1 MEPMTMAGK
10 SLKPLAALGFSRG
23 AVPLL
28 QQLQEAWSGALIR
41 WPHAEE
47 SPDTWLRRCWPEVS
61 GIVAIGA
68 CGLVLRLV
76 APLLGDK
83 STDPAVVVLDPEG
96 RWVVPLLGSH
106 GAGGD
111 ALANE
116 LAALLGGTVVFTGQS
131 SSQGLL
137 ALDAFGTAWGWRRG
151 NGDWS
156 ALMVAAARHGAHRPL
171 AVRQECGDQ
180 RWQQLEAARGV
191 APETFSPA
199 SDPPR
204 SPAAVTIT
212 VRRGKGC
219 RWHPP
224 LLWLGM
230 GCERHTSL
238 SLLEN
243 LVDTTLAS
251 EGFAPEGVAGL
262 ASCTRKGDE
271 EALLALA
278 ARRGWPLRLY
288 TPDQL
293 SAVAVPHPSEVVA
306 REMGTASVA
315 EAGALL
321 AAAEAAAPLG
331 KSSSPLAPSRLLV
344 PKRIVRAGPEE
355 RGAATLAIA
364 LADGQWAPQRGA
376 LHLVGSGPGALSLL
390 TGEARRVLA
399 QCAAWVG
406 YGPYLDLLDPLRRP
420 DQLRVEGRLTEE
432 VGRCKEALALAR
444 QGLSVALISSGD
456 SGIYGMAGLAL
467 ELWWALPALDRP
479 PFEVHPGVSALQM
492 AAARVGAP
500 LMHDF
505 CTISL
510 SDRLTPWPLI
520 ERRLRA
526 AAEGDFVVALYNPR
540 SQDRNWQLERAREL
554 LLAHR
559 APTTPVVLARQL
571 SRAGECCAIH
581 TLESFPCEAVDMLTL
596 VLVGNP
602 QTREQDGRLL
612 TPRGYLSAADSCESG

>member
-1 MEPMTMAGK
+1 MTQAGTAQ
-10 SLKPLAALGFSRG
+10 KPLAAIGFSPG

-28 QQLQEAWSGALIR
+28 LQLQQAWDGVLIR

-47 SPDTWLRRCWPEVS
+47 SPEAWLREVWPTVS

-76 APLLGDK
+76 APLLGEKK
-83 STDPAVVVLDPEG
+83 SDPAVVVLDPQS

-111 ALANE
+111 ALAHALAE
-116 LAALLGGTVVFTGQS
+116 LLDATVVSTGHS
-131 SSQGLL
+131 SSQGRL

-151 NGDWS
+151 EGDWS
-156 ALMVAAARHGAHRPL
+156 ALMVAAAG
-171 AVRQECGDQ
+171 QEAEGSLSVAQDGGER
-180 RWQQLEAARGV
+180 RWQGLEAARGM
-191 APETFSPA
+191 A
-199 SDPPR
+199 SQTN
-204 SPAAVTIT
+204 PAAMTIS
-212 VRRGKGC
+212 VHQGEGC

-238 SLLEN
+238 SLLEE
-243 LVDTTLAS
+243 LVDTTLAA
-251 EGFAPEGVAGL
+251 EGLAPQGVAGL
-262 ASCTRKGDE
+262 ASCIRKGDE

-288 TPDQL
+288 TAEQL

-315 EAGALL
+315 EASALL
-321 AAAEAAAPLG
+321 AAGQAGTPVD
-331 KSSSPLAPSRLLV
+331 RLLV
-344 PKRIVRAGPEE
+344 PKRIARSRSDQ
-355 RGAATLAIA
+355 RGAATLAMA
-364 LADGQWAPQRGA
+364 LAERQWAPQRGS

-390 TGEARRVLA
+390 TAEARRALA
-399 QCAAWVG
+399 ACSAWVG

-432 VGRCKEALALAR
+432 VGRCEEALALAR
-444 QGLSVALISSGD
+444 EGLSVALISSGD

-467 ELWWALPALDRP
+467 ELWWALPELDRP
-479 PFEVHPGVSALQM
+479 AFEVHPGVSALQM

-540 SQDRNWQLERAREL
+540 SQDRHWQLERAREL
-554 LLAHR
+554 LLTHR
-559 APTTPVVLARQL
+559 PPSTPVVLARKL
-571 SRAGECCAIH
+571 SRPGESCAIH
-581 TLESFPCEAVDMLTL
+581 TLGSFPCEAVDMVTL
-596 VLVGNP
+596 VLVGNG
-602 QTREQDGRLL
+602 QTREQEGWVL
-612 TPRGYLSAADSCESG
+612 TPRGYLSAAGSG

>member
-1 MEPMTMAGK
+1 MEPMTQAGTPQ
-10 SLKPLAALGFSRG
+10 KPLAAIGFSSG

-28 QQLQEAWSGALIR
+28 QQLQQAWDGVIIR

-47 SPDTWLRRCWPEVS
+47 SPEGWLRACWPEVS

-68 CGLVLRLV
+68 CGLVVRLV
-76 APLLGDK
+76 APLLGEK

-111 ALANE
+111 ALAHE
-116 LAALLGGTVVFTGQS
+116 LAGLLGPTVVFTGQS
-131 SSQGLL
+131 SSQGRL

-151 NGDWS
+151 EGDWS
-156 ALMVAAARHGAHRPL
+156 ALMVAAARRGAGGAL
-171 AVRQECGDQ
+171 ALVQEGGED
-180 RWQQLEAARGV
+180 RWQGLEAAQGL
-191 APETFSPA
+191 APETSA
-199 SDPPR
+199 Q
-204 SPAAVTIT
+204 AMTIT
-212 VRRGKGC
+212 VHQGEGC

-224 LLWLGM
+224 LLWLGV

-238 SLLEN
+238 SLLEE
-243 LVDTTLAS
+243 LVDSTLAA
-251 EGFAPEGVAGL
+251 EGLAPQGVAGL

-271 EALLALA
+271 DALLALA
-278 ARRGWPLRLY
+278 ARHDWPLRLY
-288 TPDQL
+288 TAEQL

-315 EAGALL
+315 EASALL
-321 AAAEAAAPLG
+321 AAAQAGPPADKEGVPL
-331 KSSSPLAPSRLLV
+331 PMDRLLV
-344 PKRIVRAGPEE
+344 PKRIARARSDQ

-364 LADGQWAPQRGA
+364 LADRQWAPQRGS

-390 TGEARRVLA
+390 TADARRALA
-399 QCAAWVG
+399 QCSAWVG

-432 VGRCKEALALAR
+432 IGRCEEALALAR
-444 QGLSVALISSGD
+444 EGLSVALISSGD

-467 ELWWALPALDRP
+467 ELWWALPVLDRP
-479 PFEVHPGVSALQM
+479 AFEVHPGVSALQM

-520 ERRLRA
+520 ERRLQA

-540 SQDRNWQLERAREL
+540 SQDRHWQLERAREL

-559 APTTPVVLARQL
+559 PPTTPVVLARQL
-571 SRAGECCAIH
+571 SRPGEKCAIH
-581 TLESFPCEAVDMLTL
+581 TLASFPCEAVDMVTL
-596 VLVGNP
+596 VLVGNG
-602 QTREQDGRLL
+602 QTREQEGWLL
-612 TPRGYLSAADSCESG
+612 TPRGYLSAGGSGQSG

>member
-1 MEPMTMAGK
+1 MEPMTQAGTPQ
-10 SLKPLAALGFSRG
+10 KPLAAIGFSSG

-28 QQLQEAWSGALIR
+28 QQLQQAWDGVIIR

-47 SPDTWLRRCWPEVS
+47 SPEGWLRACWPEVS

-68 CGLVLRLV
+68 CGLVVRLV
-76 APLLGDK
+76 APLLGEK

-111 ALANE
+111 ALAHE
-116 LAALLGGTVVFTGQS
+116 LAGLLGPAVVFTGQS
-131 SSQGLL
+131 SSQGRL

-151 NGDWS
+151 EGDWS
-156 ALMVAAARHGAHRPL
+156 ALMVAAARRGAGGAL
-171 AVRQECGDQ
+171 ALVQEGGED
-180 RWQQLEAARGV
+180 RWQGLEAAQGL
-191 APETFSPA
+191 APETSAPA
-199 SDPPR
+199 M
-204 SPAAVTIT
+204 TIT
-212 VRRGKGC
+212 VHQGEGC

-224 LLWLGM
+224 LLWLGV

-238 SLLEN
+238 SLLEE
-243 LVDTTLAS
+243 LVDSTLAA
-251 EGFAPEGVAGL
+251 EGLAPQGVAGL

-271 EALLALA
+271 DALLALA
-278 ARRGWPLRLY
+278 ARRDWPLRLY
-288 TPDQL
+288 TAEQL

-315 EAGALL
+315 EASALL
-321 AAAEAAAPLG
+321 AAAQAGPPADKEGVPL
-331 KSSSPLAPSRLLV
+331 PMDRLLV
-344 PKRIVRAGPEE
+344 PKRIARARSDQ

-364 LADGQWAPQRGA
+364 LADRQWAPQRGS

-390 TGEARRVLA
+390 TADARRALA
-399 QCAAWVG
+399 QCSAWVG

-432 VGRCKEALALAR
+432 IGRCEEALALAR
-444 QGLSVALISSGD
+444 EGLSVALISSGD

-467 ELWWALPALDRP
+467 ELWWALPVLDRP
-479 PFEVHPGVSALQM
+479 AFEVHPGVSALQM

-520 ERRLRA
+520 ERRLQA

-540 SQDRNWQLERAREL
+540 SQDRHWQLERAREL

-559 APTTPVVLARQL
+559 PPTTPVVLARQL
-571 SRAGECCAIH
+571 SRPGEKCAIH
-581 TLESFPCEAVDMLTL
+581 TLASFPCEAVDMVTL
-596 VLVGNP
+596 VLVGNA
-602 QTREQDGRLL
+602 QTREQDGWLL
-612 TPRGYLSAADSCESG
+612 TPRGYLSAGGSGQSG

>member
-1 MEPMTMAGK
+1 MEPMTQAGTAQ
-10 SLKPLAALGFSRG
+10 KPLAAIGFSPG

-28 QQLQEAWSGALIR
+28 LQLQQAWDGVLIR
-41 WPHAEE
+41 WPSAEE
-47 SPDTWLRRCWPEVS
+47 SSEAWLREVWPEVS

-76 APLLGDK
+76 APLLGEK
-83 STDPAVVVLDPEG
+83 RSDPAVVVLDPQS

-111 ALANE
+111 ALAHA
-116 LAALLGGTVVFTGQS
+116 LAGLLGATVVSTGHS
-131 SSQGLL
+131 SSQGGL

-151 NGDWS
+151 EGDWS
-156 ALMVAAARHGAHRPL
+156 ALMVAAARQGEAGSL
-171 AVRQECGDQ
+171 AVAQNGGEA
-180 RWQQLEAARGV
+180 RWQGLEAARGL
-191 APETFSPA
+191 ALQTNT
-199 SDPPR
+199 
-204 SPAAVTIT
+204 AAMTIS
-212 VRRGKGC
+212 VHLGEGC

-238 SLLEN
+238 SLLEE
-243 LVDTTLAS
+243 LVDTSLAA
-251 EGFAPEGVAGL
+251 EGLAPQGVAGL

-288 TPDQL
+288 TAEQL

-315 EAGALL
+315 EASALL
-321 AAAEAAAPLG
+321 AAGQAGTPGDKEAAPL
-331 KSSSPLAPSRLLV
+331 PMDRLLV
-344 PKRIVRAGPEE
+344 PKRIARSRSDQ
-355 RGAATLAIA
+355 RGAATLAMA
-364 LADGQWAPQRGA
+364 LAERQWAPQRGS

-390 TGEARRVLA
+390 TAEARRALA
-399 QCAAWVG
+399 ACSAWVG

-432 VGRCKEALALAR
+432 VGRCEEALALAR
-444 QGLSVALISSGD
+444 EGLSVALISSGD

-467 ELWWALPALDRP
+467 ELWWALPELDRP
-479 PFEVHPGVSALQM
+479 AFEVHPGVSALQM

-526 AAEGDFVVALYNPR
+526 VAEGDFVVALYNPR
-540 SQDRNWQLERAREL
+540 SQDRHWQLERAREL

-559 APTTPVVLARQL
+559 PPSTPVVLARQL
-571 SRAGECCAIH
+571 SRPGESCSIH
-581 TLESFPCEAVDMLTL
+581 TLGTFPCEAVDMVTL
-596 VLVGNP
+596 VLVGNG
-602 QTREQDGRLL
+602 QTREQEGWVL
-612 TPRGYLSAADSCESG
+612 TPRGYLSAAGGG

>member
-1 MEPMTMAGK
+1 MAGK
-10 SLKPLAALGFSRG
+10 VPKPLAAMGFSVG
-23 AVPLL
+23 AMPLL
-28 QQLQEAWSGALIR
+28 QQLQQAWDGVVIR
-41 WPHAEE
+41 WPHSDE
-47 SPDTWLRRCWPEVS
+47 SPDTWLRGVWPEVS
-61 GIVAIGA
+61 GVVAIGS

-76 APLLGDK
+76 APLRANK
-83 STDPAVVVLDPEG
+83 SRDPAVVVLDPEG

-111 ALANE
+111 ALAHA
-116 LAALLGGTVVFTGQS
+116 LAGLFGGTVVFTGQS

-137 ALDAFGTAWGWRRG
+137 ALDAFGTAWGWQRG
-151 NGDWS
+151 EGDWS
-156 ALMVAAARHGAHRPL
+156 ALMVAAARQGGDGAL
-171 AVRQECGDQ
+171 VVRQEGGEP
-180 RWQQLEAARGV
+180 RWQQVAAARGL
-191 APETFSPA
+191 APTA
-199 SDPPR
+199 PP
-204 SPAAVTIT
+204 PTPGALTIS
-212 VRRGKGC
+212 VRQGEGC

-224 LLWLGM
+224 LLWLGV

-238 SLLEN
+238 SLLET
-243 LVDTTLAS
+243 LVETTLAA
-251 EGFAPEGVAGL
+251 GGLAPQAVAGL

-288 TPDQL
+288 TAEQL
-293 SAVAVPHPSEVVA
+293 AAVPVPHPSEVVA

-315 EAGALL
+315 EASALL
-321 AAAEAAAPLG
+321 AAAEAGAPQDQGLR
-331 KSSSPLAPSRLLV
+331 PLAMDRLWV
-344 PKRIVRAGPEE
+344 PKRIARARPEE

-364 LADGQWAPQRGA
+364 LAERQWAPQRGG

-390 TGEARRVLA
+390 TGEARRALA
-399 QCAAWVG
+399 QCTAWVG
-406 YGPYLDLLDPLRRP
+406 YGPYLDLLEPLRRP

-432 VGRCKEALALAR
+432 VGRCEEALALAR
-444 QGLSVALISSGD
+444 EGLSVALISSGD

-479 PFEVHPGVSALQM
+479 HFEVHPGVSALQM

-540 SQDRNWQLERAREL
+540 SQDRHWQLERAREL

-559 APTTPVVLARQL
+559 PPTTPVVLARQL
-571 SRAGECCAIH
+571 SRPGEACAVH
-581 TLESFPCEAVDMLTL
+581 TLASFPCEAVDMVTL
-596 VLVGNP
+596 VLVGNG
-602 QTREQDGRLL
+602 QTREREGWLL
-612 TPRGYLSAADSCESG
+612 TPRGYLSQTEGGQSG

>member
-1 MEPMTMAGK
+1 MEPMTQAGTPQ
-10 SLKPLAALGFSRG
+10 KPLAAIGFSSG

-28 QQLQEAWSGALIR
+28 QQLQQAWDGVIIR

-47 SPDTWLRRCWPEVS
+47 SPEGWLRACWPEVS

-68 CGLVLRLV
+68 CGLVVRLV
-76 APLLGDK
+76 APLLGEK

-111 ALANE
+111 ALAHE
-116 LAALLGGTVVFTGQS
+116 LAGLLGPAVVFTGQS
-131 SSQGLL
+131 SSQGRL

-151 NGDWS
+151 EGDWS
-156 ALMVAAARHGAHRPL
+156 ALMVAAARRGAGGAL
-171 AVRQECGDQ
+171 ALVQEGGED
-180 RWQQLEAARGV
+180 RWQGLEAAQGL
-191 APETFSPA
+191 APETSA
-199 SDPPR
+199 Q
-204 SPAAVTIT
+204 AMTIT
-212 VRRGKGC
+212 VHQGEGC

-224 LLWLGM
+224 LLWLGV

-238 SLLEN
+238 SLLEE
-243 LVDTTLAS
+243 LVDSTLAA
-251 EGFAPEGVAGL
+251 EGLAPQGVAGL

-271 EALLALA
+271 DALLALA
-278 ARRGWPLRLY
+278 ARRDWPLRLY
-288 TPDQL
+288 TAEQL
-293 SAVAVPHPSEVVA
+293 SDVAVPHPSEVVA

-315 EAGALL
+315 EASALL
-321 AAAEAAAPLG
+321 AAAQAGPPADKEGVPL
-331 KSSSPLAPSRLLV
+331 PMDRLLV
-344 PKRIVRAGPEE
+344 PKRIARARSDQ

-364 LADGQWAPQRGA
+364 LADRQWAPQRGS

-390 TGEARRVLA
+390 TADARRALA
-399 QCAAWVG
+399 QCSAWVG

-432 VGRCKEALALAR
+432 IGRCEEALALAR
-444 QGLSVALISSGD
+444 EGLSVALISSGD

-467 ELWWALPALDRP
+467 ELWWALPVLDRP
-479 PFEVHPGVSALQM
+479 AFEVHPGVSALQM

-520 ERRLRA
+520 ERRLQA

-540 SQDRNWQLERAREL
+540 SQDRHWQLERAREL

-559 APTTPVVLARQL
+559 PPTTPVVLARQL
-571 SRAGECCAIH
+571 SRPGEKCAIH
-581 TLESFPCEAVDMLTL
+581 TLASFPCEAVDMVTL
-596 VLVGNP
+596 VLVGNG
-602 QTREQDGRLL
+602 QTREQEGWLL
-612 TPRGYLSAADSCESG
+612 TPRGYLSAGGSGQSG

>member
-1 MEPMTMAGK
+1 MEPMTQAGTVQ
-10 SLKPLAALGFSRG
+10 KPLAAVGFSTG

-28 QQLQEAWSGALIR
+28 QQLQQAWDGVIIR

-47 SPDTWLRRCWPEVS
+47 SPDAWLRACWPEVS

-76 APLLGDK
+76 APLLGEK

-111 ALANE
+111 ALAHE
-116 LAALLGGTVVFTGQS
+116 LAGLLGATVVFTGQS
-131 SSQGLL
+131 SSQGRL

-151 NGDWS
+151 EGDWS
-156 ALMVAAARHGAHRPL
+156 ALMVAAARRGAGGAL
-171 AVRQECGDQ
+171 GLSQEGGED
-180 RWQQLEAARGV
+180 RWQGLQAARGL
-191 APETFSPA
+191 APETSAPA
-199 SDPPR
+199 M
-204 SPAAVTIT
+204 TIS
-212 VRRGKGC
+212 VHQGEGC

-224 LLWLGM
+224 LLWLGV

-238 SLLEN
+238 SLLEE
-243 LVDTTLAS
+243 LVDSTLAAV
-251 EGFAPEGVAGL
+251 GLAPQGVAGL

-271 EALLALA
+271 DALLALA
-278 ARRGWPLRLY
+278 ARRGWPLRLF
-288 TPDQL
+288 TAEQL

-315 EAGALL
+315 EASALL
-321 AAAEAAAPLG
+321 AAAQVGPPGDKERAPL
-331 KSSSPLAPSRLLV
+331 PMDRLLV
-344 PKRIVRAGPEE
+344 PKRIARARADQ

-364 LADGQWAPQRGA
+364 LAHRQWAPQRGS

-390 TGEARRVLA
+390 TAEARRALA
-399 QCAAWVG
+399 HCSAWVG
-406 YGPYLDLLDPLRRP
+406 YGPYLDLLEPLRRQ

-432 VGRCKEALALAR
+432 VGRCEEALALAR
-444 QGLSVALISSGD
+444 EGLSVALISSGD

-479 PFEVHPGVSALQM
+479 AFEVHPGVSALQM

-520 ERRLRA
+520 ERRLQA

-540 SQDRNWQLERAREL
+540 SQDRHWQLERAREL

-559 APTTPVVLARQL
+559 PPTTPVVLARQL
-571 SRAGECCAIH
+571 SRPGEKCAIH
-581 TLESFPCEAVDMLTL
+581 TLASFPCEAVDMVTL
-596 VLVGNP
+596 VLVGNS
-602 QTREQDGRLL
+602 QTREQEGWLL
-612 TPRGYLSAADSCESG
+612 TPRGYLSAGGSGQSG